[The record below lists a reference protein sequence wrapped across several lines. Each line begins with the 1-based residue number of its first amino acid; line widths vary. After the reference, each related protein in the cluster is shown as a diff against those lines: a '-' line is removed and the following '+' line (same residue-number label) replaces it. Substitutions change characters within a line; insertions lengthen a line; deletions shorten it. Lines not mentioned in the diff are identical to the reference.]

1 MNVQLQRL
9 VNLQELDIEISDQN
23 KILGM
28 IPKQISKGES
38 ELEEKKG
45 KLNSVLEVIESLKKN
60 RSQLEQDV
68 VAEND
73 HMAKTK
79 AKLPNIKTNKEYSA
93 LLSEVDA
100 IKEKIS
106 GIEERELE
114 IMEEL
119 EEKEKEI
126 PGLKSEFEGYEKDF
140 LIYKKQKEEEQ
151 TRVQKELDEM
161 NKNRDELIQSIDP
174 PLVRHYVN
182 VIKLRGDRAV
192 VLLEGEICQGCFH
205 QIRPQLAIEIKKG
218 EDLNHCQYCDRYLYW
233 VPKTETEEQ
242 TQTTVSK

>member
-9 VNLQELDIEISDQN
+9 VALQELDIEISEQS
-23 KILGM
+23 KILGI
-28 IPKQISKGES
+28 IPKQISKGEA

-45 KLNSVLEVIESLKKN
+45 KLKSALNVIESLKKN

-79 AKLPNIKTNKEYSA
+79 GKLPNIKTNKEYSA

-100 IKEKIS
+100 IKEKI
-106 GIEERELE
+106 GRLEEQELE

-126 PGLKSEFEGYEKDF
+126 PGLKSEFEGYEKEF
-140 LIYKKQKEEEQ
+140 LVYKKQKEEELA
-151 TRVQKELDEM
+151 RVRKELDD
-161 NKNRDELIQSIDP
+161 KGKKRDGLAQSIDP
-174 PLVRHYVN
+174 PLFRHYGN

-192 VLLEGEICQGCFH
+192 VLLESGICQGCFQ

-218 EDLNHCQYCDRYLYW
+218 EELNQCQYCDRYLYW
-233 VPKTETEEQ
+233 VPKTETEDQ